1 MAAPAIYD
9 DRQGRRSTSAA
20 GARRGPRLR
29 VMPAE
34 LVFPDLPQRVREV
47 IRTLGDAGHE
57 VAIVGGAVRDR
68 LLGLAHRGE
77 WDAATAA
84 RPEEVVSLFPGA
96 TWENRF
102 GTVTIGP
109 EPVVEVTSYR
119 AEGTYRDR
127 RRPDEVRFGVSLT
140 EDLARRDFT
149 INAMAWLPLDLEAGR
164 GTLVDPVGGQSDLDA
179 RVLRAVGEP
188 RERFAEDA
196 LRLIRAARFA
206 GRLELTIDPA
216 TEQAIREAAPTVEA
230 VSAERVRD
238 ELMRILALDAT
249 PSGAFGIL
257 ERLGLLVVILPELAA
272 LRGVPQS
279 KAVPGD
285 ALDHSLAAV
294 DAAAATDPPA
304 LRLAALLHDLG
315 KATTLRDGHFIGH
328 ENVSAELA
336 ANVLQRLRVPRAL
349 TDRVVGAIRHHMYDY
364 DSAWTDAAVRRL
376 VRRLDGVD
384 RDLLFALRRA
394 DNAASGVGPAGD
406 ANQAELEA
414 RIAEQVEAEP
424 ALLVDRRLAIDGN
437 DLQRELGMPPGP
449 EIGAVLDRLTEIVLD
464 DPTQNR
470 RDILLDHARRR

>member
-1 MAAPAIYD
+1 
-9 DRQGRRSTSAA
+9 
-20 GARRGPRLR
+20 
-29 VMPAE
+29 MPAE

-109 EPVVEVTSYR
+109 EPVIEVTSYR

-164 GTLVDPVGGQSDLDA
+164 GALVDPVGGQSDLDA

-406 ANQAELEA
+406 ANQDELEA
-414 RIAEQVEAEP
+414 RIAEQLEAEP